1 MRVLFGRV
9 VHGEEDAECGR
20 WWLFIYLF
28 IIYNNLFIYIYI
40 YLYNFFNKSCKPS
53 YIYDIKHAV
62 FQYHHNKKES
72 SKEKLKTV
80 Q

>member
-40 YLYNFFNKSCKPS
+40 YIYIIFLIRVANLHTYTISNMQYFNT
-53 YIYDIKHAV
+53 IITR
-62 FQYHHNKKES
+62 KK
-72 SKEKLKTV
+72 V
-80 Q
+80 QKKN

>member
-1 MRVLFGRV
+1 MLSVANG
-9 VHGEEDAECGR
+9 GY
-20 WWLFIYLF
+20 LFIY
-28 IIYNNLFIYIYI
+28 FIYII
-40 YLYNFFNKSCKPS
+40 FLIRVANLH
-53 YIYDIKHAV
+53 DIKHAV